1 MSTEIDTACF
11 KQYGKQFQEKIFQ
24 CLLTDKQW
32 ASQLSEVMTPDYFDV
47 RYLKYLTG
55 KYFDYHETYKSF
67 PTLSLLITIIR
78 DELREGH
85 DVLLRDQIIEFLH
98 RVKTNPDMGDLQFV
112 KDKTLD
118 FCKKQALKDA
128 LEKAVELIS
137 TDRYESVIDVIKD
150 ALSVGTPSSIGHDF
164 FDDANVRFSK
174 TARSTCP
181 TGIKQLD
188 KKSVLNG
195 GLGRGEIGVIIAS
208 TGGGKS
214 HFLVHVGSEAL
225 RIGKNVVH
233 YTFELSE
240 ACVGLRY
247 DSNLCNIPNNDVIDR
262 KDEILSMYEGMDLG
276 RLIIKSFP
284 TGSATIMTIR
294 NHLEKLLL
302 RSFIPSLIIIDYAD
316 IMRSSRKHESL
327 RHELKSIY
335 EEIRNFAMDL
345 NVPVWTASQAHR
357 ESANSSII
365 GLENMSEAYGKA
377 MVSDIVL
384 SLSRKSSE
392 KASGEGR
399 LFVAKNRAGKDGIL
413 FPVKLDTSMSKFVI
427 VEGSDELS
435 IDEVM
440 ASDNASMKGLLRSKW
455 KEINDK

>member
-1 MSTEIDTACF
+1 MSENTSAAHF

-24 CLLTDKQW
+24 CLLTDKTW
-32 ASQLSEVMTPDYFDV
+32 AAQTSEVMTSDYFDV
-47 RYLKYLTG
+47 RYLKYLTK
-55 KYFDYHETYKSF
+55 KYFDYYEQYKAF
-67 PTLSLLITIIR
+67 PTLSLLVTIIR
-78 DELREGH
+78 DELCEGH
-85 DVLLRDQIIEFLH
+85 DVLLRDQIVEFLH
-98 RVKTNPDMGDLQFV
+98 RIRSNPDVGDLQFV

-118 FCKKQALKDA
+118 FCKRQALKDA

-150 ALSVGTPSSIGHDF
+150 ALAVGTPSSIGHDF
-164 FDDANVRFSK
+164 LEDTNLRFSK
-174 TARSTCP
+174 ISRSTCP

-188 KKSVLNG
+188 KKGVLNG
-195 GLGRGEIGVIIAS
+195 GLGRGEIGVIIAN

-214 HFLVHVGSEAL
+214 HFLVHAGSEAL

-233 YTFELSE
+233 YTLELSE
-240 ACVGLRY
+240 TCVGLRY
-247 DSNLCNIPNNDVIDR
+247 DSNLCSIPNNDVIDR
-262 KDEILSMYEGMDLG
+262 KDEILSMYDDMELG

-284 TGSATIMTIR
+284 TGAATIMTIR

-302 RSFIPSLIIIDYAD
+302 RSFIPSLVIIDYAD
-316 IMRSSRKHESL
+316 IMKSSRKHESL

-357 ESANSSII
+357 DSANSSVI

-392 KASGEGR
+392 KSSGEGR
-399 LFVAKNRAGKDGIL
+399 LFVAKNRAGKDGML
-413 FPVKLDTSMSKFVI
+413 FPIKLDTSMSKFVI
-427 VEGSDELS
+427 VEGSDEMS

-440 ASDNASMKGLLRSKW
+440 ASDKESMKGLLRSKW